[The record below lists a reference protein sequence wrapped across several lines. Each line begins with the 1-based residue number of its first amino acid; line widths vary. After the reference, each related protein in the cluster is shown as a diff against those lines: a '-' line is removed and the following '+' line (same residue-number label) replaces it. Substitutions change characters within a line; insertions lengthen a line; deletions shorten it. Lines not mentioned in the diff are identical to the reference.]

1 MALDT
6 EFTFEEGWSFTQKG
20 VTKLIRILEGESEPQ
35 FKAQQLLDLYTN
47 GYVICTKKPADYSQ
61 QLYDKYREV
70 IEDYII
76 QTVLPSLKEKHGE
89 DMLRELVRR
98 WKNHKIMLDMFTV
111 WFFPYL
117 ERYFIPRKGLPS
129 LSEVG
134 LTCFRDLVCHAYIP
148 IASKF
153 LPPYQYYLKRSM
165 LCIRQVYREMQSTA
179 TAVVL
184 ALIHKER
191 EGEEID
197 REVVED
203 VLEVYVENGMGTM
216 ERYEED
222 FERVMLQE
230 TVSYYSSKASMW
242 MKEYSSSDYLLK
254 CDECLKREQER
265 VIHYLYLSTE
275 PKLVERASL
284 KHIREWD
291 RELVKSVL
299 DIYVENEIGTLQK
312 YKED

>member
-134 LTCFRDLVCHAYIP
+134 LTCFRDLV
-148 IASKF
+148 
-153 LPPYQYYLKRSM
+153 
-165 LCIRQVYREMQSTA
+165 YREMQSTA

-275 PKLVERASL
+275 PKLVEALQEAL
-284 KHIREWD
+284 KIF
-291 RELVKSVL
+291 
-299 DIYVENEIGTLQK
+299 YV
-312 YKED
+312 